1 METQGRRSRNCGSRF
16 SPVRG
21 IVNLDRMATVV
32 DNRVGQPF
40 RTLRVLGSARVRPRA
55 SVTGTLVVAGWLSL
69 PGALLSD
76 EWPEWR
82 GAGRRGVWNEAGIVE
97 RFPSQGLD
105 VTWRAP
111 LGSGYAGPSVSGGRV
126 FAMDFLPGQGSRGS
140 EGLIAFDQTTGM
152 RLWSRRWQ
160 VDYAGIQYA
169 RGPRATPTV
178 DGDRVYALGATGSL
192 VCARVLDGIVVWERS
207 FPREFNTTLP
217 PWGMASAP
225 IIHGDLLIAIAFGQ
239 PRAKVMAFDK
249 VSGEEVWRAL
259 SSEESGPG
267 YSQPIFVRHA
277 GRLMLIV
284 WHAGGLAAIDP
295 GSGTVL
301 WQQPFRTRMET
312 PIATPVW
319 QQPHLLVS
327 AFFNGSRLYR
337 LGSAD
342 AWLLWKGASDSGVE
356 TDGLHALMNS
366 PVIDGDYIY
375 GICSYGQLRCL
386 RLSTGER
393 VWETQAVT
401 VEKARNASAFIVRN
415 DDRYFISNDRGDLI
429 IARLSPAGYTEIS
442 RTRLI
447 RPTSPPG
454 ARREMGAVNWSHP
467 AYAGRSVFARNDE
480 EIVSISLA
488 AD

>member
-1 METQGRRSRNCGSRF
+1 MDIPVGGRFGIIRKVNPALVRF
-16 SPVRG
+16 
-21 IVNLDRMATVV
+21 
-32 DNRVGQPF
+32 Q
-40 RTLRVLGSARVRPRA
+40 A
-55 SVTGTLVVAGWLSL
+55 SITGTLLVAGWLSV

-82 GAGRRGVWNEAGIVE
+82 GAGRRGVWNEAGIVD

-105 VTWRAP
+105 ATWRAP

-126 FAMDFLPGQGSRGS
+126 FAVDFRPGQGSGGS
-140 EGLIAFDQTTGM
+140 EGLVALDQSTGK
-152 RLWSRRWQ
+152 RLWSHRWP
-160 VDYAGIQYA
+160 VDYAGIAYA
-169 RGPRATPTV
+169 GGPRATPTV

-192 VCARVLDGIVVWERS
+192 VCARVRDGTVVWEHS
-207 FPREFNTTLP
+207 FPRDFRTALP
-217 PWGMASAP
+217 PWGTASAP
-225 IIHGDLLIAIAFGQ
+225 IVHGDLLIAIVFGR

-249 VSGEEVWRAL
+249 FSGEEVWRAL

-267 YSQPIFVRHA
+267 YSQPILVRHE

-284 WHAGGLAAIDP
+284 WHAGGLAAIEP
-295 GSGTVL
+295 GSGAVT
-301 WQQPFRTRMET
+301 WQQSFRTRMET

-319 QQPHLLVS
+319 QEPHLLVS

-337 LGSAD
+337 LERAD
-342 AWLLWKGASDSGVE
+342 ARMLWKGASDSGVD

-366 PVIDGDYIY
+366 PVIDDNHIY

-386 RLSTGER
+386 RLATGER

-401 VEKARNASAFIVRN
+401 REKARNASAFMVRN
-415 DDRYFISNDRGDLI
+415 GDRYFISNDRGELI

-454 ARREMGAVNWSHP
+454 ARRELGAVNWSHP

-480 EIVSISLA
+480 EIVAVSLA

>member
-1 METQGRRSRNCGSRF
+1 M
-16 SPVRG
+16 
-21 IVNLDRMATVV
+21 L
-32 DNRVGQPF
+32 
-40 RTLRVLGSARVRPRA
+40 LL
-55 SVTGTLVVAGWLSL
+55 AGWLSV
-69 PGALLSD
+69 PGALQSD

-82 GAGRRGVWNEAGIVE
+82 GAGRRGVWDEAGIVD
-97 RFPSQGLD
+97 RFPSAGLD

-126 FAMDFLPGQGSRGS
+126 FVMDFRPGQGVGGS
-140 EGLIAFDQTTGM
+140 EGLVALDQSTGR

-169 RGPRATPTV
+169 GGPRATPTV
-178 DGDRVYALGATGSL
+178 DGDRVYALGATGNL
-192 VCARVLDGIVVWERS
+192 VCARVLDGTVVWERN
-207 FPREFNTTLP
+207 FPREFRTVLP
-217 PWGMASAP
+217 PWGTASAP
-225 IIHGDLLIAIAFGQ
+225 IVHGDLLIAVVFGR

-249 VSGEEVWRAL
+249 FSGDEVWRAL

-267 YSQPIFVRHA
+267 YSQPILVRQQ

-284 WHAGGLAAIDP
+284 WHAGGLAAIEP
-295 GSGTVL
+295 GSGAVV

-312 PIATPVW
+312 PIATPAW
-319 QQPHLLVS
+319 QEPHLLVS

-337 LGSAD
+337 LERAN
-342 AWLLWKGASDSGVE
+342 ARLLWKGASDSGVD

-366 PVIDGDYIY
+366 PVIDGDHIY

-386 RLSTGER
+386 RLETGER

-401 VEKARNASAFIVRN
+401 GEKARNASAFMVRN
-415 DDRYFISNDRGDLI
+415 GDRYFISNDRGELI
-429 IARLSPAGYTEIS
+429 IARFTPAGYTEIS

-454 ARREMGAVNWSHP
+454 ARRELGAVNWSHP

-480 EIVSISLA
+480 EILCASLA